1 MQPRQQASPKLPTS
15 VLYTLAVLC
24 AVGLVTVGYVVLN
37 RPLTDW
43 RTDLCTRADTLR
55 DQLAAGPKLRLRHAE
70 QSAELESLVARV
82 EQVNRRVPDQPR
94 EGEFLADLSRL
105 ADEHGVTILDFQR
118 GDSTTTPTH
127 SVVTVTVST
136 RGPHAGVCGLL
147 DAVGRLPRLA
157 ELTDLEIKSGA
168 SDAYPARM
176 SYALYYGMA
185 TAPPTLSP

>member
-1 MQPRQQASPKLPTS
+1 MQPRLSASPKLPTS
-15 VLYTLAVLC
+15 VLHTLAVAC
-24 AVGLVTVGYVVLN
+24 AVGLATVGYIVLD

-43 RTDLCTRADTLR
+43 RSDLNRRGDDLR
-55 DQLAAGPKLRLRHAE
+55 EQLAAGAELRTRHAE
-70 QSAELESLVARV
+70 QTAELEGLLARV
-82 EQVNRRVPDQPR
+82 EQVNRRVPDQAR

-118 GDSTTTPTH
+118 GQSTSNPTH

-157 ELTDLEIKSGA
+157 ELTNLEITRGA
-168 SDAYPARM
+168 SEEHPARM

-185 TAPPTLSP
+185 TAPLPLGP